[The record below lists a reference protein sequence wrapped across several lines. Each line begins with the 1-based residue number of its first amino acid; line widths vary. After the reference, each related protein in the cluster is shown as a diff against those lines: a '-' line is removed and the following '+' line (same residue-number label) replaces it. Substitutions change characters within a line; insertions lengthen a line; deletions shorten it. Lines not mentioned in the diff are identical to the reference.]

1 MPVSRGA
8 IGPDETT
15 SRVSGWV
22 ISPWS
27 GCVACQPGGSAT
39 VTPPVP
45 ARGGAATA
53 SATPAIAYNFGQCPP
68 SISPG

>member
-27 GCVACQPGGSAT
+27 GCVACQPGGFAY
-39 VTPPVP
+39 VVYK
-45 ARGGAATA
+45 
-53 SATPAIAYNFGQCPP
+53 IA
-68 SISPG
+68 